1 MKTFCFIALMLF
13 PWLIF
18 SQSKPTYFD
27 KLIGFNYWSID
38 TSNSDIRSITELWKN
53 YLIRRV
59 YGFADKI
66 DTAGFI
72 YWNDEE
78 KQLYNDPD
86 LILSADPYLSISQT
100 NILSIKPIGQGFFK
114 IMNVKG
120 FVDDSSSRF
129 KTQVIFYVLAKKVND
144 KFKLFNYFYLDK
156 ERLKVTNVKNV
167 CYYYPSDYKFDNKNA
182 LNFTNFEDSLSNL
195 FNCPIPK
202 TLIYL
207 VEKNP
212 TYLMNH
218 LGFIYDGGTGTGK
231 HGGKFIFK
239 DNMILSSIN
248 ENHRHELVHYFTKI
262 KNPDVIG
269 FFDEGLATYFGGNL
283 GNTFQW
289 HLNYLNEYIKD
300 KPDLIL
306 TDENKFGY
314 IDAKTNPQYVLGA
327 IIIKYTI
334 DKFGFPK
341 VLALLRYSKKQN
353 TFSDV
358 IEKELGIKKSELNNF
373 FRNFISEYADK

>member
-1 MKTFCFIALMLF
+1 
-13 PWLIF
+13 
-18 SQSKPTYFD
+18 
-27 KLIGFNYWSID
+27 
-38 TSNSDIRSITELWKN
+38 LWKN